1 MRRNHTRKHTR
12 VKEVLISVTC
22 RNLHYEY
29 LNRAK
34 ILFEQEFSLNTR
46 SLQSMKK
53 YGQIVV
59 F

>member
-29 LNRAK
+29 LLIVQ

-46 SLQSMKK
+46 SFQSMKK